1 VTALPPGVGGD
12 ALRRRLGRRVRAG
25 AWLGALASL
34 AALASTAHAQ
44 AGPALHWVR
53 GPGAEVCIPP
63 AELAQALE
71 ARFGAPIFASAT
83 DAELAV
89 EGYIAATETGYH
101 VLLQVSDREGHVL
114 GSRTLDSPHANCRAL
129 DEALILVIVLTLDPE
144 AGLLGSGIALPDE
157 VQARLDDA
165 LSRLDHAIEN
175 GQVPA
180 QGEPVAAKPAPKPR
194 HARPPGPKPHAR
206 WSLGAL
212 GGLSFGAT
220 PSLSWLAGLRAGFQP
235 PGLPLF
241 ELSALMIGPSTDAVE
256 RTQPDDPEV
265 DLTGSA
271 EIGAWAAALGL
282 SVCTPRALKP
292 RFRVSLC
299 GGLEA
304 GVTRAWGEGF
314 IHETSQLFPHVALS
328 AAGALEVPLGRRWML
343 GLELGGLVP
352 FTRPEF
358 VYETALGA
366 NRSVFVTSAV
376 IGRTLLS
383 LGLRLD

>member
-1 VTALPPGVGGD
+1 
-12 ALRRRLGRRVRAG
+12 
-25 AWLGALASL
+25 
-34 AALASTAHAQ
+34 
-44 AGPALHWVR
+44 
-53 GPGAEVCIPP
+53 
-63 AELAQALE
+63 
-71 ARFGAPIFASAT
+71 
-83 DAELAV
+83 
-89 EGYIAATETGYH
+89 
-101 VLLQVSDREGHVL
+101 VSDREGHVL

-144 AGLLGSGIALPDE
+144 AGLLGSGIALPDD

-165 LSRLDHAIEN
+165 LSRLDQAIET

-180 QGEPVAAKPAPKPR
+180 QGDAVATGPAAKPRP
-194 HARPPGPKPHAR
+194 ARQPEPKPHAR

-235 PGLPLF
+235 GGLPLF
-241 ELSALMIGPSTDAVE
+241 ELSAVMIGPSTDTVE
-256 RTQPDDPEV
+256 RTQPDDPDV
-265 DLTGSA
+265 DVSGA
-271 EIGAWAAALGL
+271 AQVGAWAAALGL
-282 SVCTPRALKP
+282 SVCTPRAPEP
-292 RFRVSLC
+292 RFRVGLC
-299 GGLEA
+299 GGVEA

-314 IHETSQLFPHVALS
+314 IHDTSQFFPHVALS
-328 AAGALEVPLGRRWML
+328 AAGALELPLGRRWLL

-352 FTRPEF
+352 LTRPEF

-383 LGLRLD
+383 LAFRLD